1 MSESL
6 VEVSTESL
14 PILRDAYKVNWPEHI
29 VAYSFLDKMI
39 KRFKERPEQR
49 EIVKIYSIGEKLEQ
63 DATFIAVTGNES
75 VLLATLDLTFER
87 LNIGLKCLNFDVR
100 KVFLCVREIFRDT
113 FTEFIKSRDL
123 KILFDDGTI
132 MVHMKHE
139 DAINLQYEVP
149 EGLVIRK
156 LSTSNADHINS
167 IWPHRSPGSEK
178 FIEYCIEM
186 NLSVGLYDQA
196 TGELLAW
203 CLEHDNGNLL
213 ALQVDQNHL
222 RKGYAT
228 IVTKAITKLIAQER
242 GFDVHTNIVVANFKS
257 LGLFEK
263 LSFNKIDKNFWTGVV
278 NK

>member
-1 MSESL
+1 MSNSL
-6 VEVSTESL
+6 VEVPTESL
-14 PILRDAYKVNWPEHI
+14 PILRDAYKINWPEHI
-29 VAYSFLDKMI
+29 VAFSFLDKMI

-49 EIVKIYSIGEKLEQ
+49 EIVKIYSVDGKLEQ
-63 DATFIAVTGNES
+63 DATFIAVTSNDGI
-75 VLLATLDLTFER
+75 LFATLDLTFER
-87 LNIGLKCLNFDVR
+87 LNIGLRGLNFEE
-100 KVFLCVREIFRDT
+100 KKIFLCVREIYRDT
-113 FTEFIKSRDL
+113 LIEFIKSQDL
-123 KILFDDGTI
+123 KLLFNDSTV
-132 MVHMKHE
+132 MVHKKHE

-149 EGLVIRK
+149 EGLVIRR
-156 LSTSNADHINS
+156 LSTSNADQINS

-186 NLSVGLYDQA
+186 NLSVGLYDEA

-203 CLEHDNGNLL
+203 CLEHDNANLL
-213 ALQVDQNHL
+213 ALQVDPNHL

-242 GFDVHTNIVVANFKS
+242 GFDVHTNIIVTNFKS

-263 LSFNKIDKNFWTGVV
+263 LSFNKIDKNFWIGAV